1 MTSTTLK
8 ELGNVGKAG
17 SIAEESLMGVRTV
30 QAFNGQEEMTE
41 RLRFLLTSDDRRFFL
56 DIPPNSIRARCTL
69 SGKAFGA
76 VSSEASFTSFCLLS
90 SDAVFCK
97 TNDGLQNM
105 LLF

>member
-41 RLRFLLTSDDRRFFL
+41 RLRFLLTSDD
-56 DIPPNSIRARCTL
+56 
-69 SGKAFGA
+69 
-76 VSSEASFTSFCLLS
+76 
-90 SDAVFCK
+90 
-97 TNDGLQNM
+97 
-105 LLF
+105 